1 MNPTLFRQFG
11 NPRLHLPRSAR
22 HCLKNPI
29 AVAELVKSFGLRC
42 APKVLTTS
50 ATILETKPS
59 ILCVLGILMLSFV
72 CSVGVGQT
80 TDSLDKDYSAE
91 LPRFEPLSPEQAIE
105 SLEVLD
111 GFRVELVAS
120 EPLVVDPIA
129 FAFDA
134 RSRLFVVEMRDY
146 SEQDKEHLGRIALL
160 SDTDGDG
167 RMDHRSTFVDGLSWP
182 TAIHPW
188 RDGVIVAAPPRMT
201 WFRDTDDD
209 GRADRSE
216 VWFDGFGR
224 SNVQGMT
231 NSLRWGVDCF
241 LHGATSSTGANL
253 RSSNQPA
260 QTLRRTDFA
269 IDTLQKTLHPVSG
282 GGQHGLSF
290 NRWGDKFVTSN
301 SDHLQ
306 QVIDMH
312 DWLASHRPKVTM
324 PSLRRSITLD
334 GQQAEV
340 FRASPV
346 EPWRIVRTRLRVGG
360 IVGGPVEGGGRAA
373 GYFTG
378 ATGTWIADN
387 EAGFSLDS
395 EDAALVCDVGS
406 NLIHRKS
413 LKDKGLYWEADRVD
427 TAVELLRSTDT
438 WFRPVQLGDGPD
450 GAVYIADMYR
460 EVIEHPKSLPEVIKR
475 HLDLTSGRDRGRIW
489 RLVSNSSQLPKPSF
503 VDMTHMTEAQLLN
516 ELASPIAWRRRTAS
530 QLLVERGVEDKQKL
544 LQAAVNTK
552 RPEAQVLAVHVASRL
567 QFFDSSWAKQ
577 LLQDR
582 NTRVQEHALR
592 LIRVNELGNQLSAEL
607 TQFTQKMIRDDQVT
621 SARIILELAM
631 LTADM
636 DQQTKSGV
644 LPTLMRRAELPLLRA
659 TLANTAQFLAPE
671 SVAQRMDPAD
681 LGEWLPLLLPSWIDL
696 AREDEPLRS
705 WLANQLLLPDTLAAA
720 VWIEAVSRLSSSQY
734 ALVRQTLG
742 LEQRTKL
749 RDRILASVEEQPKK
763 FMWLKLLPTEDQTAW
778 IEHQLNPGNPI
789 TSQLNAI
796 ELLDSANHPDTAS
809 TLLSNFHQLTP
820 SLQRRALQIL
830 TSRADC
836 TAALLQAIE
845 DQTIRPNQIGAEA
858 KSLLRS
864 SRDREVASRAKAL
877 FGSASSDRSEVLRKY
892 QDVLNSVQDLEPVE
906 TLEAGKRHFKKS
918 CSQCHQVAG
927 LGSNVGAAL
936 KQLSEKTPE
945 QLLTAILD
953 PNREV
958 DPRFQAY
965 SVLVDGKTLAGVIES
980 ENASQIV
987 LVESGGTR
995 HQILREHIE
1004 LLRNQGQSLMPVG
1017 FEDQLSPQQMLQLIY
1032 FLQNH

>member
-1 MNPTLFRQFG
+1 MNLTVFLQFG
-11 NPRLHLPRSAR
+11 KSRVQLAR
-22 HCLKNPI
+22 TASVLNLLF
-29 AVAELVKSFGLRC
+29 ALFLSLFG
-42 APKVLTTS
+42 
-50 ATILETKPS
+50 
-59 ILCVLGILMLSFV
+59 
-72 CSVGVGQT
+72 SVGLGQT
-80 TDSLDKDYSAE
+80 EDSLDKDYSSE

-111 GFRVELVAS
+111 GFRIELVAA

-160 SDTDGDG
+160 TDSDGDG
-167 RMDHRSTFVDGLSWP
+167 RMDRRSTFVDGLSWP
-182 TAIHPW
+182 TAVHPW
-188 RDGVIVAAPPRMT
+188 RDGVIVAAPPKMT

-209 GRADRSE
+209 GRADTSE

-241 LHGATSSTGANL
+241 VHGATSSTGANL

-269 IDTLQKTLHPVSG
+269 IDTLRKTLHPVSG

-312 DWLASHRPKVTM
+312 GWLASHPLRVTM
-324 PSLRRSITLD
+324 PGLRRSIALD

-346 EPWRIVRTRLRVGG
+346 EPWRVVRTRLRVGG

-378 ATGTWIADN
+378 ATGTWIVDN

-395 EDAALVCDVGS
+395 EDTALVCDVGS
-406 NLIHRKS
+406 NLVHRKS
-413 LKDKGLYWEADRVD
+413 LKDKGLYWEADRTD
-427 TAVELLRSTDT
+427 QGDELLRSTDT

-460 EVIEHPKSLPEVIKR
+460 EVIEHPKSLPEAIKK
-475 HLDLTSGRDRGRIW
+475 HLDLTAGRDRGRIW
-489 RLVSNSSQLPKPSF
+489 RIASNSSRLPKLGF
-503 VDMTHMTEAQLLN
+503 VDMTQMKEMKLIE

-530 QLLVERGVEDKQKL
+530 QLLVERGVEAKQHL
-544 LQAAVNTK
+544 LRVATNAK
-552 RPEAQVLAVHVASRL
+552 RSEAQVLAMHIANRL
-567 QFFDSSWAKQ
+567 QFFDVGWAKQ
-577 LLQDR
+577 QLQDK
-582 NTRVQEHALR
+582 NVRVQEHVLR
-592 LIRVNELGNQLSAEL
+592 LTRVNKLGNQLSAEL
-607 TQFTQKMIRDDQVT
+607 TQFVHKLGEGQDAP
-621 SARIILELAM
+621 ARISLELAM
-631 LTADM
+631 LMADLNSNK
-636 DQQTKSGV
+636 TKLAL
-644 LPTLMRRAELPLLRA
+644 LPILMKRAELPLLRA
-659 TLANTAQFLAPE
+659 TLANGIQSLAPE
-671 SVAQRMDPAD
+671 AVVQGMEPVD
-681 LGEWLPLLLPSWIDL
+681 LGLWLPLLLPSWIDV
-696 AREDEPLRS
+696 ASGDEELQS
-705 WLANQLLLPDTLAAA
+705 WLADQLLLPDALAAA
-720 VWIEAVSRLSSSQY
+720 VWIEAMSRVSSSQY
-734 ALVRQTLG
+734 ALVHQALG
-742 LEQRTKL
+742 QEQRAKL
-749 RDRILASVEEQPKK
+749 RDRILASVEEHPKK
-763 FMWLKLLPTEDQTAW
+763 FFWLRLLSTEDQSAW
-778 IEHQLNPGNPI
+778 IEQQLNPGNSI

-796 ELLDSANHPDTAS
+796 ELLDSANHPQTAS
-809 TLLSNFHQLTP
+809 TLLNSFHQMTP

-836 TAALLQAIE
+836 TAALLQAVE
-845 DQTIRPNQIGAEA
+845 DQAIRSNQIGAETR
-858 KSLLRS
+858 SLLRS
-864 SRDREVASRAKAL
+864 SRDPEIASRAKAL
-877 FGSASSDRSEVLRKY
+877 FGSTSSDRREVMRKY
-892 QDVLNSVQDLEPVE
+892 QDVLSSLQNLGPAE
-906 TLEAGKRHFKKS
+906 TLEAGKKHFVKS
-918 CSQCHQVAG
+918 CSQCHRLG
-927 LGSNVGAAL
+927 DLGSNVGAPL

-980 ENASQIV
+980 ENASQVV

-995 HQILREHIE
+995 HQILREDIE
-1004 LLRNQGQSLMPVG
+1004 LLRNQGKSLMPVG
-1017 FEDQLSPQQMLQLIY
+1017 LEDQLSPQQMLQLIF

>member
-1 MNPTLFRQFG
+1 MNPIVPRQFG
-11 NPRLHLPRSAR
+11 NPRRHLPRSASR
-22 HCLKNPI
+22 LSW
-29 AVAELVKSFGLRC
+29 LVILILSLFC
-42 APKVLTTS
+42 S
-50 ATILETKPS
+50 A
-59 ILCVLGILMLSFV
+59 
-72 CSVGVGQT
+72 GVGQT

-120 EPLVVDPIA
+120 EPLIVDPIA

-160 SDTDGDG
+160 TDTDGDG
-167 RMDHRSTFVDGLSWP
+167 KMDHRSTFVDGLSWP
-182 TAIHPW
+182 TAVHPW
-188 RDGVIVAAPPRMT
+188 RDGVIVSAPPRMT

-209 GRADRSE
+209 GKADQSE

-269 IDTLQKTLHPVSG
+269 IDPLEKTLHPVSG

-306 QVIDMH
+306 QVVDMH
-312 DWLASHRPKVTM
+312 SWLASHPLKVTM
-324 PSLRRSITLD
+324 PGLRRSIALD

-346 EPWRIVRTRLRVGG
+346 EAWRIVRTRLRVGG

-413 LKDKGLYWEADRVD
+413 LKDNGLYWEADRVD
-427 TAVELLRSTDT
+427 AEVELLRSTDT

-460 EVIEHPKSLPEVIKR
+460 EVIEHPKSLPDVIKK

-489 RLVSNSSQLPKPSF
+489 RLVPNSSRLPKLSS
-503 VDMTHMTEAQLLN
+503 VNMTQLKEAELLD

-530 QLLVERGVEDKQKL
+530 QLLVERGFEGKQNL
-544 LQAAVNTK
+544 LKVAVKAK
-552 RPEAQVLAVHVASRL
+552 RPEARVLAMHVASRL
-567 QFFDSSWAKQ
+567 QYFDANWAKQ

-582 NTRVQEHALR
+582 NTRVQEHALK
-592 LIRVNELGNQLSAEL
+592 LIRANELGNQLSAEL
-607 TQFTQKMIRDDQVT
+607 TQFTQEMIHESQVAP
-621 SARIILELAM
+621 ARVSLELAM
-631 LTADM
+631 LTADFDM
-636 DQQTKSGV
+636 KTKSAV
-644 LPTLMRRAELPLLRA
+644 LPTLMKQAELPLLRA
-659 TLANTAQFLAPE
+659 TLVDSAQSLAPDTVIE
-671 SVAQRMDPAD
+671 GMEPAD
-681 LGEWLPLLLPSWIDL
+681 LGQWLSLLLPSWIDL
-696 AREDEPLRS
+696 AREDEQLLS
-705 WLANQLLLPDTLAAA
+705 WLAEQLLLPDTLAAA
-720 VWIEAVSRLSSSQY
+720 VWIEAISRVSSSQY
-734 ALVRQTLG
+734 KLVCQILG
-742 LEQRTKL
+742 QEQRAKL
-749 RDRILASVEEQPKK
+749 CDRILASVEKQPKK
-763 FMWLKLLPTEDQTAW
+763 FLWLKLLPTEDQTAW
-778 IEHQLNPGNPI
+778 IKQQLNPGNPI
-789 TSQLNAI
+789 ASQFHAI
-796 ELLDSANHPDTAS
+796 ELLDSANHPQTAS
-809 TLLSNFHQLTP
+809 TLISSFPQLTP

-830 TSRADC
+830 ISRADC

-845 DQTIRPNQIGAEA
+845 NQTIRPNQIDAEA
-858 KSLLRS
+858 RGLLRS
-864 SRDREVASRAKAL
+864 SRDRDVASRAKAL
-877 FGSASSDRSEVLRKY
+877 FGSASADRSEILRKY
-892 QDVLNSVQDLEPVE
+892 QDVLNSVRDLEPAE
-906 TLEAGKRHFKKS
+906 TLEAGKKHFEKS

-927 LGSNVGAAL
+927 LGSNVGAPL
-936 KQLSEKTPE
+936 KQLGEKTHE

-965 SVLVDGKTLAGVIES
+965 SVLADGKTLAGVIES
-980 ENASQIV
+980 ESASQIV

-1004 LLRNQGQSLMPVG
+1004 LLHNQGKSLMPVG
-1017 FEDQLSPQQMLQLIY
+1017 LEDQLTPKQMLQLIY